1 MPLAGHA
8 RPDEIAPILA
18 FLAGPECR
26 HVTGQVLFVD
36 GGADA
41 VLTGDDIWCS
51 AELPEY
57 ALGFTD
63 DGELRRNVR

>member
-63 DGELRRNVR
+63 DGLS

>member
-8 RPDEIAPILA
+8 RAEEIAPILA

-41 VLTGDDIWCS
+41 VLTGDDIWRS
-51 AELPEY
+51 ADLPEY
-57 ALGFTD
+57 ALGLTD
-63 DGELRRNVR
+63 DGRS